1 MNLHERMK
9 QYEAVSQTYLMRRTP
24 VIIRLDGVA
33 FHTFT
38 KKFDKPFDKMFGK
51 AMEWTT
57 RSLVNNIQGCVL
69 GYTQSD
75 EISLVLQDY
84 KNLDTDAWFDYNVQ
98 KLVSVSA
105 KMATYEFYRAFEN
118 VLCGYDPHKCLSTYW
133 PALKDNNV
141 GFDSRCFNL
150 PIEEVNNYFIDRQ
163 RDAEKNS
170 INLLAQQY
178 YTQEELNGINTK
190 KLQDK
195 LFTEQGVNWN
205 NLPIDQKRGCTVIPR
220 NDPKFE
226 EYNGFT
232 PIFSQ
237 DPYFINS
244 RIIFNTNEEEN
255 KNDQ

>member
-38 KKFDKPFDKMFGK
+38 RNFDKPLDEVLST
-51 AMEWTT
+51 AMKGTT
-57 RSLVNNIQGCVL
+57 LYLVNHIQGCVL

-84 KNLDTDAWFDYNVQ
+84 KKLDTDAWFGYNVQ

-105 KMATYEFYRAFEN
+105 KMATAEFNRLFNRFIAFLPDGTNDRYREAIMEN
-118 VLCGYDPHKCLSTYW
+118 I
-133 PALKDNNV
+133 
-141 GFDSRCFNL
+141 GFDSRCWNL
-150 PIEEVNNYFIDRQ
+150 PFEEVNNYLIDRQ
-163 RDAEKNS
+163 QDAERNS

-178 YTQEELNGINTK
+178 YSQKELNGIKSNE
-190 KLQDK
+190 LQNK

-205 NLPIDQKRGCTVIPR
+205 DLPDYQKRGFLALPSNYPDI
-220 NDPKFE
+220 NNLFE
-226 EYNGFT
+226 T
-232 PIFSQ
+232 PIFSKE
-237 DPYFINS
+237 PEFVNS
-244 RIIFNTNEEEN
+244 LIRFDKEEN
-255 KNDQ
+255 KND

>member
-38 KKFDKPFDKMFGK
+38 ANFDKPFDVVFCT
-51 AMEWTT
+51 AMRMTT
-57 RSLVNNIQGCVL
+57 SYLVNHIQGCVL

-84 KNLDTDAWFDYNVQ
+84 KKLDTDAWFGYNIQ

-105 KMATYEFYRAFEN
+105 KMATDEFHRAFDN
-118 VLCGYDPHKCLSTYW
+118 ATCGIDDKKCIYVYW
-133 PALKDNNV
+133 SAMRDNNV

-150 PIEEVNNYFIDRQ
+150 PFEEVNNYLIDRQ
-163 RDAEKNS
+163 QDAERNS

-178 YTQEELNGINTK
+178 YSQKELDGIKSNE
-190 KLQDK
+190 LQNK
-195 LFTEQGVNWN
+195 LFTEQGINWN
-205 NLPIDQKRGCTVIPR
+205 NLPYYQKRGFLELPN
-220 NDPKFE
+220 NDPNPKDILD
-226 EYNGFT
+226 GT
-232 PIFSQ
+232 PIFSKE
-237 DPYFINS
+237 PEFVNS
-244 RIIFNTNEEEN
+244 RIRFDKEDNE
-255 KNDQ
+255 NDH

>member
-1 MNLHERMK
+1 MTLHERMK

-38 KKFDKPFDKMFGK
+38 RNFDKPLDAVLSNTMQT
-51 AMEWTT
+51 TT
-57 RSLVNNIQGCVL
+57 RYLVNNIQGCVL

-84 KNLDTDAWFDYNVQ
+84 KKLDTDAWFGYNVQ

-105 KMATYEFYRAFEN
+105 KMATDKFHRAFDN
-118 VLCGYDPHKCLSTYW
+118 ATCGMDDKKCVYVYW
-133 PALKDNNV
+133 NAMKDNNV

-150 PIEEVNNYFIDRQ
+150 PFEEVNNYLIDRQ
-163 RDAEKNS
+163 QDAERNS

-178 YTQEELNGINTK
+178 YSQKELEGIKANE
-190 KLQDK
+190 LQNK

-205 NLPIDQKRGCTVIPR
+205 DLPYYQKRGYLALSK
-220 NDPKFE
+220 NDPMYTESFE
-226 EYNGFT
+226 T
-232 PIFSQ
+232 PIFSKE
-237 DPYFINS
+237 PEFVNS
-244 RIIFNTNEEEN
+244 RIRFDQEEGCL
-255 KNDQ
+255 K

>member
-38 KKFDKPFDKMFGK
+38 KDFDKPFDVVLGATMQT
-51 AMEWTT
+51 TT
-57 RSLVNNIQGCVL
+57 RYLVNNIQGCVL

-84 KNLDTDAWFDYNVQ
+84 KKLDTDAWFGYNVQ

-105 KMATYEFYRAFEN
+105 KMATDEFRRAFDN
-118 VLCGYDPHKCLSTYW
+118 ASCGGAYAETRRYW
-133 PALKDNNV
+133 DAMRYMNV

-150 PIEEVNNYFIDRQ
+150 PFEEVNNYLIDRQ
-163 RDAEKNS
+163 QDAERNS
-170 INLLAQQY
+170 INLLGQQY
-178 YTQEELNGINTK
+178 YSQKELDGIKSNE
-190 KLQDK
+190 LQNK

-205 NLPIDQKRGCTVIPR
+205 DLPDYQKRGYLELPK
-220 NDPKFE
+220 NDPNRKDLFE
-226 EYNGFT
+226 T
-232 PIFSQ
+232 PIFSKE
-237 DPYFINS
+237 PEFVNS
-244 RIIFNTNEEEN
+244 LIRFDKEEN

>member
-1 MNLHERMK
+1 MTLHERMK

-38 KKFDKPFDKMFGK
+38 KKFDKPFDDIFGST
-51 AMEWTT
+51 MRQVT
-57 RSLVNNIQGCVL
+57 RQLVDNIQGCVI

-75 EISLVLQDY
+75 EISLALQDY
-84 KNLDTDAWFDYNVQ
+84 RKLDTDAWFGYNIQ

-105 KMATYEFYRAFEN
+105 KMATYEFYKAFED
-118 VLCGYDPHKCLSTYW
+118 VLCGHDSNRCLSIYW
-133 PALKDNNV
+133 PAFKENNV

-150 PIEEVNNYFIDRQ
+150 PFEEVNNYFVDRQ

-178 YTQEELNGINTK
+178 YTQEQLNGINTK

-205 NLPIDQKRGCTVIPR
+205 DLPAWQKRGCVIIP
-220 NDPKFE
+220 NSDPAFDGAVIKE
-226 EYNGFT
+226 T
-232 PIFSQ
+232 PIFSK
-237 DPYFINS
+237 DPDFVNS
-244 RIIFNTNEEEN
+244 LIRCDF
-255 KNDQ
+255 D